1 MADLNPFSK
10 VLQKHAG
17 RAKERLLQ
25 NFGKADRTTDED
37 FDFHVKNFSKQQNAA
52 LRLQKEFKNYHQCL
66 KAMQAAR
73 RSLVE
78 TVNELYEPCWVGL
91 DQFLIKTEVLN
102 KNYDE
107 FCDKINDELLSPVA
121 THVSQFPDCTNK
133 ISKRNRKLLDYDN
146 CRHNLQNLETMKR
159 REESKISKAKEQLED
174 ARNLF
179 EVINTELHSELPAIY
194 DSRVSFFVS
203 HLRCLF
209 ITEAQFHNK
218 DSTLLEE
225 ISGILESLEET
236 YKKNPL
242 PSFNEKSKNSDEL
255 EAKESHS
262 SEKNYKEEDAS
273 SSSGSFVFS
282 TPPTTADRN
291 LNLEMLSEMS
301 TVEELTEKEKIV
313 PLKPKPQLVTFYKQ
327 EDSTDNALYM
337 GENNVPFKSNSGT
350 KQLVILNKIEDSP
363 SSCRTYSLDS
373 SVDGATA
380 LACSAFV
387 DASSPDNVLYAD
399 DKVFPPKVNQE
410 TEQLA
415 SLDKMEDSPSSCRTY
430 TIESAVDS
438 ATSLTTS
445 DSNPSATSLTT
456 SDSNPDS
463 DFYGKE
469 NIVPFEPK
477 PLLVTLSKKEDS
489 PSWCRTCTID
499 SAVDSATSLT
509 SSDSNPDS
517 DFYVNENIEPRPML
531 VTLYKRE
538 DSPETAGGN
547 TVAKRSPRKFKF
559 LNRNRFID
567 LFKMQDSPSS
577 RLSMDSPVDSSTALA
592 SITSILSS
600 SPDNVISGGDKS
612 FPSKVSRETEQL
624 ESLEKM
630 EDSPSSCRT
639 YTIESAVDSATS
651 LTTSDSYPDSATS
664 LTTSDSNPES
674 DFFGTEKI
682 VPLEPKPL
690 LVSHDKVEDSP
701 SSCHTYS
708 IESAV
713 DSTTSLTTSASSSD
727 NVFGGKN
734 TVPTKRN
741 AGELHL
747 MTLNKMLDSANAF
760 ACSGSVEASSPDKV
774 LDGGKNTVPT
784 KRNTGELQLM
794 TLNKMLDSA
803 NAFACSDS
811 VEASSPDKALD
822 GEEKSSP
829 KPEYKLRSI
838 YNAGVDSPSLL
849 DYPCSVDSTTSLDF
863 PASVDTSCPDNVPY
877 GDEKSDPVPE
887 NKLKTIYKIALD
899 SPTSDNVL
907 YRVKGTYKYTAEDVD
922 ELSFNVGDVIDVVA
936 YDDPEEQ
943 EDGWLMG
950 IFNGK
955 KGLFPANFTS
965 RI

>member
-463 DFYGKE
+463 DFYG
-469 NIVPFEPK
+469 
-477 PLLVTLSKKEDS
+477 
-489 PSWCRTCTID
+489 
-499 SAVDSATSLT
+499 
-509 SSDSNPDS
+509 
-517 DFYVNENIEPRPML
+517 
-531 VTLYKRE
+531 
-538 DSPETAGGN
+538 
-547 TVAKRSPRKFKF
+547 
-559 LNRNRFID
+559 
-567 LFKMQDSPSS
+567 
-577 RLSMDSPVDSSTALA
+577 
-592 SITSILSS
+592 
-600 SPDNVISGGDKS
+600 GDKS

>member
-301 TVEELTEKEKIV
+301 TVEELTE
-313 PLKPKPQLVTFYKQ
+313 
-327 EDSTDNALYM
+327 
-337 GENNVPFKSNSGT
+337 
-350 KQLVILNKIEDSP
+350 
-363 SSCRTYSLDS
+363 
-373 SVDGATA
+373 
-380 LACSAFV
+380 
-387 DASSPDNVLYAD
+387 D

>member
-387 DASSPDNVLYAD
+387 DASSPDNVLYA
-399 DKVFPPKVNQE
+399 
-410 TEQLA
+410 
-415 SLDKMEDSPSSCRTY
+415 
-430 TIESAVDS
+430 
-438 ATSLTTS
+438 
-445 DSNPSATSLTT
+445 
-456 SDSNPDS
+456 
-463 DFYGKE
+463 
-469 NIVPFEPK
+469 
-477 PLLVTLSKKEDS
+477 
-489 PSWCRTCTID
+489 
-499 SAVDSATSLT
+499 
-509 SSDSNPDS
+509 
-517 DFYVNENIEPRPML
+517 
-531 VTLYKRE
+531 
-538 DSPETAGGN
+538 
-547 TVAKRSPRKFKF
+547 
-559 LNRNRFID
+559 
-567 LFKMQDSPSS
+567 
-577 RLSMDSPVDSSTALA
+577 
-592 SITSILSS
+592 
-600 SPDNVISGGDKS
+600 GDKS

>member
-301 TVEELTEKEKIV
+301 TVEELTE
-313 PLKPKPQLVTFYKQ
+313 
-327 EDSTDNALYM
+327 
-337 GENNVPFKSNSGT
+337 
-350 KQLVILNKIEDSP
+350 
-363 SSCRTYSLDS
+363 
-373 SVDGATA
+373 
-380 LACSAFV
+380 
-387 DASSPDNVLYAD
+387 
-399 DKVFPPKVNQE
+399 
-410 TEQLA
+410 
-415 SLDKMEDSPSSCRTY
+415 
-430 TIESAVDS
+430 
-438 ATSLTTS
+438 
-445 DSNPSATSLTT
+445 
-456 SDSNPDS
+456 
-463 DFYGKE
+463 
-469 NIVPFEPK
+469 
-477 PLLVTLSKKEDS
+477 
-489 PSWCRTCTID
+489 
-499 SAVDSATSLT
+499 
-509 SSDSNPDS
+509 
-517 DFYVNENIEPRPML
+517 NENIEPRPML

>member
-387 DASSPDNVLYAD
+387 DASSPDNVLYA
-399 DKVFPPKVNQE
+399 
-410 TEQLA
+410 
-415 SLDKMEDSPSSCRTY
+415 
-430 TIESAVDS
+430 
-438 ATSLTTS
+438 
-445 DSNPSATSLTT
+445 
-456 SDSNPDS
+456 
-463 DFYGKE
+463 KE

>member
-387 DASSPDNVLYAD
+387 DASSPDNVLYA
-399 DKVFPPKVNQE
+399 
-410 TEQLA
+410 
-415 SLDKMEDSPSSCRTY
+415 
-430 TIESAVDS
+430 
-438 ATSLTTS
+438 
-445 DSNPSATSLTT
+445 
-456 SDSNPDS
+456 
-463 DFYGKE
+463 
-469 NIVPFEPK
+469 
-477 PLLVTLSKKEDS
+477 
-489 PSWCRTCTID
+489 
-499 SAVDSATSLT
+499 
-509 SSDSNPDS
+509 
-517 DFYVNENIEPRPML
+517 NENIEPRPML

>member
-463 DFYGKE
+463 DFYG
-469 NIVPFEPK
+469 
-477 PLLVTLSKKEDS
+477 
-489 PSWCRTCTID
+489 
-499 SAVDSATSLT
+499 
-509 SSDSNPDS
+509 
-517 DFYVNENIEPRPML
+517 
-531 VTLYKRE
+531 
-538 DSPETAGGN
+538 
-547 TVAKRSPRKFKF
+547 
-559 LNRNRFID
+559 
-567 LFKMQDSPSS
+567 
-577 RLSMDSPVDSSTALA
+577 
-592 SITSILSS
+592 
-600 SPDNVISGGDKS
+600 
-612 FPSKVSRETEQL
+612 
-624 ESLEKM
+624 
-630 EDSPSSCRT
+630 
-639 YTIESAVDSATS
+639 
-651 LTTSDSYPDSATS
+651 
-664 LTTSDSNPES
+664 
-674 DFFGTEKI
+674 TEKI